1 MSGPLLAAAAP
12 PLILASGSAAR
23 AALLRAAG
31 LDFTVV
37 RALVDEA
44 ALRDALR
51 AEGVPAVDAAVA
63 LAEMKARHVVARA
76 PLEAM
81 VLGADQLL
89 ELDGEWLEKP
99 SDLAAAAT
107 QLRRLRGRRHR
118 LVSAVVAFRG
128 GERVWHHAET
138 ATLDLRPF
146 SDAFLADYLAAVG
159 PDILGC
165 VGAYQI
171 EGLGAQL
178 MARVQGD
185 HATILGLPLLPLL
198 QFLRDQGVLVA

>member
-128 GERVWHHAET
+128 GERC
-138 ATLDLRPF
+138 RPGW
-146 SDAFLADYLAAVG
+146 DWG
-159 PDILGC
+159 
-165 VGAYQI
+165 
-171 EGLGAQL
+171 
-178 MARVQGD
+178 
-185 HATILGLPLLPLL
+185 
-198 QFLRDQGVLVA
+198 